1 MDNIDIQTSL
11 LALAGNA
18 RLPPKILFKEKKVDD
33 TDSLISMEIAIQE
46 FIKNTTNFNKLLHNN
61 EEKKKI
67 LNKIIDTIN
76 NFEFDIKESYI
87 KLWEAFISGK
97 YDESILKPYLDNVIS
112 KINNK
117 KIKSQ
122 VESSVRTKFDKV
134 IKTILNITPPFVSIF
149 RYESFEKLSKS
160 EQLIQTNIN
169 RLNETHTSKLDT
181 FLDIFNYVNDEEMAL
196 KQYYSE
202 ISQITS
208 SDIRND
214 YYNKLYTVIC
224 NILLTRVGKEL
235 KLTVDYNL
243 VVERIFVQ
251 MYLYMI
257 TVEPIKKIEPIV
269 EQYLKLKS
277 FDWFSYQINNFTNKL
292 HPNWSFKPKRFVFD
306 QWQKDTIVAIDNK
319 KNIFLSLPTS
329 GGKTII
335 STYAIRINQRICYL
349 VPSEAL
355 AYQLTGI
362 ILASLNDIE
371 KTGETSRNVRQET
384 ENFSFKKFPEHAD
397 DIVIAT
403 PIEFYNLLKN
413 KTIDPKFDTI
423 IIDEMHNITDSK
435 LGIYIE
441 YIIKFATY
449 YKIPIM
455 CLSATIPNHLEVN
468 AWLEKLIGDK
478 IFMVNER
485 KRFFNQTRMTIKNN
499 KLVTL
504 NPLEHLTNE
513 ILKRSDF
520 THIGLYP
527 KEIVSLYNNVLASE
541 HPINEKTA
549 DLVTLD
555 KLDKM
560 ERDIFTYLKNQD
572 DSNLEK
578 ILNNNIKDKEDINTS
593 DSLTIYKLFKI
604 LRECKVTRITPALI
618 FKMDSQ
624 KCLDIYYKM
633 LSMLRNYQ
641 TLVYGDFAGV
651 NKIIQLFLDTEKAY
665 SDNLEIDKKKDKK
678 TDKTPGEKSEK
689 ANNPITLEDHK
700 EQIRVN
706 LFKSVRLQLEEFFR
720 NYINEKIDPLE
731 ISRFNTTY
739 GADITLEFIVNT
751 RNKHATNELKC
762 YNSPDNLF
770 LKNPFTPH
778 SDCRLIDTGA
788 SYDDMKKIRRR
799 INAEIKR
806 ENILESNKN
815 KHKPLITYSDPFMI
829 GIEYGIICN
838 NKLLSSAL
846 QRACQQLINEH
857 PFITFTDDSLAVGI
871 NYPIKTVM
879 LLGGLDNEPFEDID
893 NTLAHQACGR
903 AGRRGLDSEGF
914 IIYAGV
920 NIKKILIPSYTPIV
934 RNPIEKLST
943 LFCDH
948 DSEQFKKYM
957 TDEIRPDKDED
968 LWKTS
973 SIIDID
979 KLANEMYLLQTNFI
993 YNESHVDDD
1002 EGSVKK
1008 ISASNKMKSLEEIKE
1023 ELILRYT
1030 TKVKVKVLNEN
1041 NNYLQNNQ
1049 IYGLSEEVEI
1059 IPQTIEIDCGS
1070 YDNWEDAADAVDEE
1084 NNNNNKLKETI
1095 KNVESSFM

>member
-1 MDNIDIQTSL
+1 MANREIHTSL

-18 RLPPKILFKEKKVDD
+18 RLPPKIVFKEKKVDD
-33 TDSLISMEIAIQE
+33 TESLVSMEIAIQE
-46 FIKNTTNFNKLLHNN
+46 YIKTTPNFNKLLHNN
-61 EEKKKI
+61 EEKKII
-67 LNKIIDTIN
+67 LNKIIDIIN

-87 KLWEAFISGK
+87 KLWEAFITGK
-97 YDESILKPYLDNVIS
+97 YDENILKPYLDKVIS

-134 IKTILNITPPFVSIF
+134 IKTILNITPPFTSIF
-149 RYESFEKLSKS
+149 RYEAFEKLSKS

-181 FLDIFNYVNDEEMAL
+181 FLDVFNYVNDEEMAL
-196 KQYYSE
+196 KQYYGE

-214 YYNKLYTVIC
+214 YYNKLYVIIC
-224 NILLTRVGKEL
+224 SILTTKVGKEL
-235 KLTVDYNL
+235 KLTVDYNS

-277 FDWFSYQINNFTNKL
+277 FNWFSYQINNFTNKL
-292 HPNWSFKPKRFVFD
+292 HPNWSFKPKQFVFD
-306 QWQKDTIVAIDNK
+306 QWQKNTINAIDNK
-319 KNIFLSLPTS
+319 DNISLILPTS
-329 GGKTII
+329 GGKTFMGA
-335 STYAIRINQRICYL
+335 YAIRNNQRVCYI
-349 VPSEAL
+349 VPTEAL

-371 KTGETSRNVRQET
+371 KTGEVARNVRQET
-384 ENFSFKKFPEHAD
+384 GNFSFKKFPEHAD

-403 PIEFYNLLKN
+403 PIEYYNLLKN
-413 KTIDPKFDTI
+413 KNINPKFDYI
-423 IIDEMHNITDSK
+423 IIDEFHMITDK
-435 LGIYIE
+435 KIGIYIE
-441 YIIKFATY
+441 YILKFSTY

-455 CLSATIPNHLEVN
+455 CLSATIPNHLEVDS
-468 AWLEKLIGDK
+468 WLEKLTGSK

-485 KRFFNQTRMTIKNN
+485 RRFFNQTRMTIKNN

-513 ILKRSDF
+513 ILKRDDF

-527 KEIVSLYNNVLASE
+527 KEIVSLYNNVFGAE
-541 HPINEKTA
+541 QPIDEKTA
-549 DLVTLD
+549 SLVTLD

-572 DSNLEK
+572 DSNLGK
-578 ILNNNIKDKEDINTS
+578 ILKNDSNPKEDINVS

-624 KCLDIYYKM
+624 KCLNIYHKM

-641 TLVYGDFAGV
+641 TLVYGDFASV
-651 NKIIQLFLDTEKAY
+651 NKIIQLFLDTEKSY

-678 TDKTPGEKSEK
+678 SGDKSEKSEK
-689 ANNPITLEDHK
+689 SNDPITLEDHK
-700 EQIRVN
+700 EQIREN
-706 LFKSVRLQLEEFFR
+706 LFKTVRLQIEEFFR
-720 NYINEKIDPLE
+720 NYVDEKIDPLE

-739 GADITLEFIVNT
+739 GADITLEFIVNC
-751 RNKHATNELKC
+751 RNKHAKTELKC
-762 YNSPDNLF
+762 MTSPDNLY
-770 LKNPFTPH
+770 LRNPFTPH
-778 SDCRLIDTGA
+778 SDCRLINTGA
-788 SYDDMKKIRRR
+788 SYDEMKKIRRR

-806 ENILESNKN
+806 ENILQSDNS
-815 KHKPLITYSDPFMI
+815 KHKPLITYSDPFMV

-857 PFITFTDDSLAVGI
+857 SFITFTDDSLAVGI

-879 LLGGLDNEPFEDID
+879 LLGGLDDEPFEDID

-920 NIKKILIPSYTPIV
+920 NIKNILIPSYTTIV
-934 RNPIEKLST
+934 RNSIDKLST

-948 DSEQFKKYM
+948 DSEQFKKYL
-957 TDEIRPDKDED
+957 TEEIRPDTDEE
-968 LWKTS
+968 LWKS
-973 SIIDID
+973 SYVIDID
-979 KLANEMYLLQTNFI
+979 KIANEMYLLQTNFE
-993 YNESHVDDD
+993 YNESYVDDD

-1008 ISASNKMKSLEEIKE
+1008 ILASNKIKSLEEIKE
-1023 ELILRYT
+1023 ELISRHT
-1030 TKVKVKVLNEN
+1030 TKIKVKVVYEN
-1041 NNYLQNNQ
+1041 NNYSPD
-1049 IYGLSEEVEI
+1049 IIIKSSEEIEEFV
-1059 IPQTIEIDCGS
+1059 PQPIVIDWSS
-1070 YDNWEDAADAVDEE
+1070 YDNWEDAADAADKINE
-1084 NNNNNKLKETI
+1084 NENKLRESI